1 MGAHG
6 VETLDAVRA
15 HPTTLVGNGARVG
28 DQLRELKAF
37 LYANLYFHHRLIRM
51 TRKAD
56 HILDRTYH
64 AYLEAPDMLPPDVRR
79 SADRLGLERAVV
91 DYLAGMT
98 DRYAT
103 DEYRRLFDP
112 TALT

>member
-1 MGAHG
+1 
-6 VETLDAVRA
+6 
-15 HPTTLVGNGARVG
+15 
-28 DQLRELKAF
+28 
-37 LYANLYFHHRLIRM
+37 
-51 TRKAD
+51 
-56 HILDRTYH
+56 
-64 AYLEAPDMLPPDVRR
+64 MLPPDVRR
-79 SADRLGLERAVV
+79 EAERLGLERAVV